1 MKVYRILIFSF
12 IFLLFNT
19 ANAQETW
26 FFELNDGKVIEGELT
41 KRGFHSGEKKIDF
54 RNKKT
59 KKKEHI
65 ESTDLAKITSVI
77 EGDTTVYTKVKQA
90 YKTKKKFKYY
100 NGLYWATPLYA
111 SDKLEAYMTIEKRLS
126 TSQVPGGPR
135 TTKIDYY
142 AALNFR
148 ATSNDYLFLVGP
160 FSQDAN
166 SFNSKKAFSK
176 IMSTTL
182 KVALADSC
190 PSFTEGLDK
199 HSYLMHEYE
208 KVVDDYTAKCK

>member
-1 MKVYRILIFSF
+1 MKVYHILIFSF

-65 ESTDLAKITSVI
+65 E
-77 EGDTTVYTKVKQA
+77 
-90 YKTKKKFKYY
+90 
-100 NGLYWATPLYA
+100 
-111 SDKLEAYMTIEKRLS
+111 
-126 TSQVPGGPR
+126 
-135 TTKIDYY
+135 
-142 AALNFR
+142 
-148 ATSNDYLFLVGP
+148 LVGP